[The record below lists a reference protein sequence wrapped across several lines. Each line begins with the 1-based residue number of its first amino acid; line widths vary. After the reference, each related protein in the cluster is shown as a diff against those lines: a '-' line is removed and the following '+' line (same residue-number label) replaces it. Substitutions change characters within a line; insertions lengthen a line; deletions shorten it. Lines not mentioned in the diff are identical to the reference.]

1 MKLIKRSFLT
11 KNPPL
16 HPPKKVAKIPE
27 ILLESFVG
35 DKGYRQ
41 VKIGLEEIGKL

>member
-1 MKLIKRSFLT
+1 MRLKMKLIKRSFT
-11 KNPPL
+11 MKN
-16 HPPKKVAKIPE
+16 PKKVAKIPE